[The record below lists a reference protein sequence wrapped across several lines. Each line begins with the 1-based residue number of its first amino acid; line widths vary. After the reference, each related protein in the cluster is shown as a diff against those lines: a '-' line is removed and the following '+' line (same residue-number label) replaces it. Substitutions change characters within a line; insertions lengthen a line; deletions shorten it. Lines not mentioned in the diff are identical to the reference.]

1 MRSYRDIQA
10 QQENVDRGGLK
21 VTVMTAD
28 GTRPVENARVKI
40 SYTGESG
47 QTIEEVRTDS
57 SGQTPVLAVK
67 TPPLEYSMKPSEQQP
82 YAEYTVQVEAEGF
95 ENSEIAGI

>member
-28 GTRPVENARVKI
+28 GTPAGGEC
-40 SYTGESG
+40 TGENIVYRGEWS
-47 QTIEEVRTDS
+47 DD
-57 SGQTPVLAVK
+57 
-67 TPPLEYSMKPSEQQP
+67 
-82 YAEYTVQVEAEGF
+82 
-95 ENSEIAGI
+95 

>member
-28 GTRPVENARVKI
+28 GTRPDRFVRADTSPGCEDTA
-40 SYTGESG
+40 SG
-47 QTIEEVRTDS
+47 V
-57 SGQTPVLAVK
+57 
-67 TPPLEYSMKPSEQQP
+67 
-82 YAEYTVQVEAEGF
+82 
-95 ENSEIAGI
+95 

>member
-1 MRSYRDIQA
+1 MEFYEKIRA
-10 QQENVDRGGLK
+10 QQENVDQGQLK

-47 QTIEEVRTDS
+47 QTD
-57 SGQTPVLAVK
+57 
-67 TPPLEYSMKPSEQQP
+67 
-82 YAEYTVQVEAEGF
+82 
-95 ENSEIAGI
+95 

>member
-28 GTRPVENARVKI
+28 GTRPVENALVKI

-47 QTIEEVRTDS
+47 QTIE
-57 SGQTPVLAVK
+57 AV
-67 TPPLEYSMKPSEQQP
+67 S
-82 YAEYTVQVEAEGF
+82 YTHLFSWHRATRF
-95 ENSEIAGI
+95 FCFL